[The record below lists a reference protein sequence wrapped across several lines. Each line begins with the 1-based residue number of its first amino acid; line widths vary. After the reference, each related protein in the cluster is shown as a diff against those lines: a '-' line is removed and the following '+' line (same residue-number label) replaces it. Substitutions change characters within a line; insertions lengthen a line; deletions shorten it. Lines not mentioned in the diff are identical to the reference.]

1 MKNHKKLFL
10 VLFAVISFTC
20 TTYSQNLAINEVMA
34 SNSSTIADEDGD
46 YEDWIELYNYGTEP
60 VNLYGYGL
68 SDSYNKPYKWVFPEI
83 TIQPGE
89 FLLIFASSKNKTNP
103 AHQLHTNY
111 GISADGEEIILTN
124 PNGVLVDEL
133 LPIPLPSDISYGRS
147 PDGTGSWLYFNEPTP
162 GAANLT
168 QGYNEILDPP
178 AFSHQRGFYDLP
190 FELSITHPDPEVT
203 IVYTLDGS
211 DPDIDNTGGNTF
223 AYKNQYPKEPG
234 DPFGPFLYHGYTSHN
249 YDSPIYIYNKSAKA
263 DKLTHISSTIDAQ
276 PSYFP
281 TTPVSKGMVVRA
293 KVFKPGAMESKT
305 LTYTFF
311 VGNTFNQHTLPII
324 SFTTQASNLF
334 DYDNGIY
341 VAGADFD
348 SWRNANMNTIISDWN
363 KPANYTRKD
372 DEWEQPA
379 HIEIFDNNVINPIT
393 NWDIGFRLHGGA
405 TRYYQMK
412 SIRLYARGGYGNSYM
427 EYPFFGQG
435 NDASFKRLIL
445 RNSGNDFKSTMFRDA
460 AIQQI
465 VKHMNFN
472 IQDYQPVVL
481 YINGEYWGIHNIRER
496 YDKHY
501 IARYY
506 GVDPENIDFLE
517 MNAVPK
523 EGDAIHYLSLRN
535 YIKNNSMSDPLHY
548 QYINT
553 QMDIENYID
562 YYISNTFAGNIDWPH
577 NNILYWRLKTESY
590 NPNAPVGHDGRWRWM
605 LNDTDLSFGISSQYG
620 NPVSFDMISWITNPN
635 GNDRV
640 PNAPWINLIM
650 VNLMENDS
658 FKLRFINRFADML
671 NTTFLPDR
679 MINIINSMKQAI
691 MSETPRHIQ
700 RWRGISSINSWNNN
714 INVMINF
721 AQQRSFYQRQH
732 IRDHFDIESD
742 IDVTLDVSNTEAG
755 YIRINT
761 INITPDTPGVPE
773 DTYPWTGIYFHNI
786 PIEIEAIAEPGF
798 VFSHWTGSI
807 NSDDAVLQLT
817 PTGNI
822 ELTAHFIEQQ
832 APESEIIHYWHF
844 NTLSGTV
851 VSVQTDYSAITPGI
865 ITYPGTGAGYM
876 DERTHR
882 AGDPVS
888 NLNLLMGQLP
898 DQGAVLRVR
907 NPSDTRNLIITSPT
921 TGFEGISLIFAIMR
935 TSNGAQ
941 GQELYLSPDA
951 GDSWTFIDS
960 YNVPE
965 QPGWILKTF
974 DLNSF
979 PEANDNPDLQFKII
993 FTGSNASN
1001 TSGNDRFDNMS
1012 VHGTPTTQ
1020 PLAYFSKPTGD
1031 LSILSSWGSEP
1042 DGSGS
1047 SPESF
1052 SNNNIS
1058 WFIHNRTITNI
1069 DNDWNVNGSGSK
1081 VIAGDGINAMTL
1093 TVNAWLNGLLDVS
1106 TGTTLVLKNEQ
1117 QPVLGELSSGS
1128 TVKFM
1133 NNATIIPYKEFS
1145 NIVISGIDPVF
1156 SENGTITVKG
1166 NLNLE
1171 GDVMMP
1177 DARGAAQYSIVFNGT
1192 GEQLIDTDGNVLRS
1206 YNMNFEKE
1214 DGNISFAIGSIIS
1227 TDNQLTFY
1235 FTNEAKLNDNGI
1247 LMYAGN
1253 SVNIGGNPDAYD
1265 FSGTLILAGTE
1276 EGIVNGSG
1284 SGNNFNIRETK
1295 DINNNAV
1302 APLNNLII
1310 RVANTG
1316 GEFRLRDGTTNDFTV
1331 KGNLIVESGATG
1343 RIRFYNND
1351 ISIGGN
1357 FIVEEGFAGTID
1369 ATKSIRLN
1377 GIDLQEVKHNNA
1389 LNTQKL
1395 IIDNPAGVQ
1404 MDAITNISYEL
1415 IFMNGILN
1423 LSENSMVKM
1432 GLNAI
1437 TTGFDA
1443 DKYINGQFA
1452 IKTNNE
1458 QSLELFFPV
1467 GTTSLYAPFIFEP
1480 EHGNTNETEYIGRAI
1495 DFDPMGYVLDE
1506 ELGSLIENN
1515 LHQLS
1520 FSGNPDILESKIK
1533 ILFNEETAKL
1543 NPGLLRI
1550 AKFEN
1555 DMWISLGGLVE
1566 GNKICSTEEFTLP
1579 GVFALAKAKTE
1590 LPETLLLQGLTFG
1603 NTTDTCFAA
1612 TKTIILAGNG
1622 TSFIVENEAMVNIVA
1637 GENII
1642 FNPEVQINHG
1652 AMFHA
1657 WIDTT
1662 NEYCGQEKSIIA
1674 VNNNDREST
1683 TSIKNKDDN
1692 ARLFNVYPNP
1702 TNGNLTI
1709 VSLSGNESCFLEVY
1723 NFTGEKLLSRNI
1735 SGSSNYTL
1743 NLSDYPEGMY
1753 LLRLFAGSNFEIM
1766 KIVKL

>member
-1 MKNHKKLFL
+1 MKVLMKLL
-10 VLFAVISFTC
+10 VVLVFSLYVTGIR
-20 TTYSQNLAINEVMA
+20 SQSIAINEVMA
-34 SNSSTIADEDGD
+34 SNFSTIADEDGD

-60 VNLYGYGL
+60 INLYSYGL

-89 FLLIFASSKNKTNP
+89 FLLIFASSKNRTDP

-111 GISADGEEIILTN
+111 GISADGEEIILTD

-133 LPIPLPSDISYGRS
+133 LPTPLLSDISYGRS
-147 PDGTGSWLYFNEPTP
+147 PDGIGTWFFFNEPTP
-162 GAANLT
+162 GFPNHT
-168 QGYNEILDPP
+168 QTFNEVLDPP
-178 AFSHQRGFYDLP
+178 IFSHMGGFYNEP
-190 FELSITHPDPEVT
+190 FELNITHNDPDVT

-211 DPDIDNTGGNTF
+211 IPDTTCFPGCNYEF
-223 AYKNQYPKEPG
+223 KNSYPQEPG
-234 DPFGPFLYHGYTSHN
+234 QPFGPFLLNTYQSHLYN
-249 YDSPIYIYNKSAKA
+249 SVIPIYDRSEEQEKISQ
-263 DKLTHISSTIDAQ
+263 ISSTWHFN
-276 PSYFP
+276 PTYFP
-281 TTPVSKGMVVRA
+281 SIKQKKGIPVRA
-293 KVFKPGAMESKT
+293 RAFKSGAIASVINT
-305 LTYTFF
+305 NTYFL
-311 VGNTFNQHTLPII
+311 FNSGENPYTLPLI
-324 SFTTQASNLF
+324 SISIQEDALF
-334 DYDNGIY
+334 DYYNGIY
-341 VAGADFD
+341 VAGLDFD
-348 SWRNANMNTIISDWN
+348 NWRINNPNITASIHS
-363 KPANYTRKD
+363 PGNYSRKGV
-372 DEWEQPA
+372 EWEYPA
-379 HIEIFDNNVINPIT
+379 HFEFLPAQEEIT
-393 NWDIGFRLHGGA
+393 ALSLRMGLRLHG
-405 TRYYQMK
+405 K
-412 SIRLYARGGYGNSYM
+412 STKTAPVKSLRLYARSGYGSEYFN
-427 EYPFFGQG
+427 YPFFGDNQD
-435 NDASFKRLIL
+435 NSFKRILL
-445 RNSGNDFKSTMFRDA
+445 RNSGNDYNQTLFRDA
-460 AIQQI
+460 FYQSC
-465 VKHMNFN
+465 VKHLNFDT
-472 IQDYQPVVL
+472 QDYEPSIL
-481 YINGEYWGIHNIRER
+481 FINGIYWGIHNIRER
-496 YDKHY
+496 FDKHY
-501 IARYY
+501 LARVY
-506 GVDPENIDFLE
+506 GIDPENIDLLE
-517 MNAVPK
+517 INGTPV
-523 EGDAIHYLSLRN
+523 EGNDIHYNSMRN
-535 YIKNNSMSDPLHY
+535 YIKNNSMADPVHY
-548 QYINT
+548 QYITT
-553 QMDIENYID
+553 QMDIENFMD
-562 YYISNTFAGNIDWPH
+562 YQIAEIFGRNTDWPG
-577 NNILYWRLKTESY
+577 NNIKYWRLRTNEY
-590 NPNAPVGHDGRWRWM
+590 QPQAPKGHDGRWRWLM
-605 LNDTDLSFGISSQYG
+605 YDTDFVFGISGGADAYTHNTLEFATAPG
-620 NPVSFDMISWITNPN
+620 GTGWPNPDWSTFLLRNLL
-635 GNDRV
+635 
-640 PNAPWINLIM
+640 INQEFQQ
-650 VNLMENDS
+650 N
-658 FKLRFINRFADML
+658 FINRFADL
-671 NTTFLPDR
+671 INTTFRSDR
-679 MINIINSMKQAI
+679 LINMITQMKERLQPEMAQHINRWESPPTIRYWNSKIDI
-691 MSETPRHIQ
+691 MID
-700 RWRGISSINSWNNN
+700 
-714 INVMINF
+714 F
-721 AQQRSFYQRQH
+721 AQQRPFYQRQH
-732 IRDHFDIESD
+732 IREHFDIESD

-832 APESEIIHYWHF
+832 APGSEIIHYWHF
-844 NTLSGTV
+844 NTLNGTV

-882 AGDPVS
+882 TQDPVS

-941 GQELYLSPDA
+941 SQELYLSPDA

-1031 LSILSSWGSEP
+1031 LSMLSSWGSEP

-1058 WFIHNRTITNI
+1058 WFIHNRTVTNL

-1145 NIVISGIDPVF
+1145 NIIISGIDPEF

-1171 GDVMMP
+1171 GDVVMP

-1192 GEQLIDTDGNVLRS
+1192 GDQLIDTDGNVLRS

-1377 GIDLQEVKHNNA
+1377 GVDQQLIELSKT

-1404 MDAITNISYEL
+1404 MDAITNISSEL

-1432 GLNAI
+1432 GLNAL
-1437 TTGFDA
+1437 TTGFDT

-1458 QSLELFFPV
+1458 QRLELFFPV

-1480 EHGNTNETEYIGRAI
+1480 EHGNTNETEYIGRAV

-1515 LHQLS
+1515 LYQLS

-1533 ILFNEETAKL
+1533 ILFNEEAAKL

-1674 VNNNDREST
+1674 VNNNDREPT
-1683 TSIKNKDDN
+1683 TSIKNKGDD

-1723 NFTGEKLLSRNI
+1723 NFTGEKLLGRNI
-1735 SGSSNYTL
+1735 SGSGNYTL
-1743 NLSDYPEGMY
+1743 NLSDCPEGMY
-1753 LLRLFAGSNFEIM
+1753 LLRLFAGSNFEII